1 MTLAAGSLVYNI
13 AAPAYHPVASQV
25 SHLAV
30 FQVVRRGGGQG
41 VRPGMRRV
49 VSGLLSEATTPGNEL
64 LLAGVVV
71 LLVVLIV
78 LVALTIREF
87 ALLRRS

>member
-1 MTLAAGSLVYNI
+1 
-13 AAPAYHPVASQV
+13 
-25 SHLAV
+25 
-30 FQVVRRGGGQG
+30 
-41 VRPGMRRV
+41 V

-71 LLVVLIV
+71 LLVVLAV